1 MKRKPMVVDL
11 SALGI
16 DDDAVINVTEEEV
29 EATVNYTPPSA
40 ITLSVRDCRCTSC
53 GGVFREQVGTFVE
66 YRLPGNTLRLER
78 LKPGQLAGLSY
89 LPRRVDYAPEG
100 AVETCSD
107 CWLIDWH
114 FEALVRKDR
123 EHLNPETLL

>member
-53 GGVFREQVGTFVE
+53 GGVFRQQEGVFLE
-66 YRLPGNTLRLER
+66 YRKGESLRLER
-78 LKPGQLAGLSY
+78 LKPGQLASLSY
-89 LPRRVDYAPEG
+89 LPRRVDFAPETT
-100 AVETCSD
+100 VDTCSD

-114 FEALVRKDR
+114 FDGLVRKDR
-123 EHLNPETLL
+123 EQLNPEVML